1 VRAASPVHKEVVS
14 MDTTSSAQEVA
25 TATSSRRWLHVGMPL
40 LVSFAVAQL
49 MKTSIGIVVASP
61 TFIERFHITSQS
73 AAVGWVSS
81 SFLYA
86 YGVALLAWGFLVRIW
101 GPRRAMLVG
110 SAIWVLSLA
119 VTPFVVNLP
128 ELYATR
134 ITLGIGEACF
144 YPVAH
149 TLTAR
154 WFPIQER
161 ARANASWLSG
171 IFVGSTF
178 ASFLTTATLSGLGW
192 EGTFFVQAGIALVLA
207 FGLTMLFVHDDPRE
221 SATVSTGE
229 VSHIESNRFETTKLI
244 PKRGPDSPF
253 RNYRYWLT
261 MLMYL
266 GSNIP
271 FYGLVTWLPTFLR
284 HQRHL
289 DFGVVGIILTGAN
302 ALSIVVMLLVGI
314 GSDRRMRRAG
324 FAAVGF
330 AIEGIGVLGA
340 AIGPDNIVAVGTFVF
355 LGLAGNAWCIVA
367 NWGLLHSLM
376 PTRSVETSSGLFSSL
391 TNIIGAGAPA
401 LMGAM
406 LAASG
411 SYTSGFL
418 LLVGTVVVSIVCCA
432 ILIPQG
438 Y

>member
-1 VRAASPVHKEVVS
+1 
-14 MDTTSSAQEVA
+14 
-25 TATSSRRWLHVGMPL
+25 MPL

-49 MKTSIGIVVASP
+49 MKTSVGIVVASP
-61 TFIERFHITSQS
+61 VFVERFGVASHSS
-73 AAVGWVSS
+73 AVGWVSS

-86 YGVALLAWGFLVRIW
+86 YGVALLLWGFLVKAW

-110 SAIWVLSLA
+110 STIWVLSLA
-119 VTPFVVNLP
+119 ITPFVTNLP
-128 ELYATR
+128 ELYGTR
-134 ITLGIGEACF
+134 IALGIGEACF

-154 WFPIQER
+154 WFPMQER
-161 ARANASWLSG
+161 ARANASWLCG

-178 ASFLTTATLSGLGW
+178 ASFLTTFTLGSLGW
-192 EGTFFVQAGIALVLA
+192 AGTFWVQAGIALVLA
-207 FGLTMLFVHDDPRE
+207 FGMTLLFVHDDPR
-221 SATVSTGE
+221 AADTVSETE
-229 VSHIESNRFETTKLI
+229 VSLIEKNRFENTKLI
-244 PKRGPDSPF
+244 PKNGPDSPF

-271 FYGLVTWLPTFLR
+271 FYGLVTWLPTFLKE
-284 HQRHL
+284 QRHL

-330 AIEGIGVLGA
+330 AIEGIGILGAVLGPA
-340 AIGPDNIVAVGTFVF
+340 NIVAVGFFVF

-376 PTRSVETSSGLFSSL
+376 PTRSVEASSGVFSSL

-401 LMGAM
+401 LMGVL
-406 LAASG
+406 LASTG
-411 SYTSGFL
+411 SYTSW
-418 LLVGTVVVSIVCCA
+418 SA
-432 ILIPQG
+432 R
-438 Y
+438 

>member
-1 VRAASPVHKEVVS
+1 
-14 MDTTSSAQEVA
+14 MDTTS
-25 TATSSRRWLHVGMPL
+25 TATTVARQTSGRRWLHVGMPL
-40 LVSFAVAQL
+40 LISFAVAQL
-49 MKTSIGIVVASP
+49 MKTSVGIVVASP
-61 TFIERFHITSQS
+61 VFQERFGVSSHS

-86 YGVALLAWGFLVRIW
+86 YGVALLAWGLGVKLW

-110 SAIWVLSLA
+110 SGIWVVSLA
-119 VTPFVVNLP
+119 LTPFVTTMP

-134 ITLGIGEACF
+134 IALGIGEACF

-161 ARANASWLSG
+161 ARANASWLAG

-178 ASFLTTATLSGLGW
+178 ASFLTTATLSTVGW
-192 EGTFFVQAGIALVLA
+192 AGTFFIQAAIALVLA
-207 FGLTMLFVHDDPRE
+207 FGMTLLFVHDDPRAE
-221 SATVSTGE
+221 GDVTTHE
-229 VSHIESNRFETTKLI
+229 VDHIEQNRFETTKLI

-266 GSNIP
+266 GTNIP
-271 FYGLVTWLPTFLR
+271 FYGLVTWLPTFLKD
-284 HQRHL
+284 QRHL
-289 DFGVVGIILTGAN
+289 TFGVVGVILTAAN
-302 ALSIVVMLLVGI
+302 LLSIVVMVVVGI

-324 FAAVGF
+324 FALIGF

-340 AIGPDNIVAVGTFVF
+340 VLGPADTVVVGTFVF
-355 LGLAGNAWCIVA
+355 LGLAGNAWCIVT

-376 PTRSVETSSGLFSSL
+376 PTRQVETSSGVFSSI
-391 TNIIGAGAPA
+391 TNIVGAGFPA
-401 LMGAM
+401 LMGAL
-406 LAASG
+406 LAATG
-411 SYTSGFL
+411 SYTPGFL
-418 LLVGTVVVSIVCCA
+418 LLVGTVIISIVCCA
-432 ILIPQG
+432 VLIPQR